1 MSNDVLITLMKEVV
15 KNEVKKQVKEELAKL
30 IKSGA
35 ITLNKKKPSSLMG
48 LTEVNATAPIKKQ
61 TVNPTQKTSQP
72 VKTFTNN
79 PILNEVLNSTSPF
92 SAEERSSGAGLSAM
106 MGGSL
111 LDMVQRES
119 EDEWGT
125 IKMNSNNLGAEPI
138 PQPTVESTGNES
150 LDLLNKALNRDYT
163 ELVKRFK

>member
-15 KNEVKKQVKEELAKL
+15 KNEVKKQVKEELVKL
-30 IKSGA
+30 LKSGVISMNNKPA
-35 ITLNKKKPSSLMG
+35 KSKQPTLT
-48 LTEVNATAPIKKQ
+48 TETSTHTAK
-61 TVNPTQKTSQP
+61 
-72 VKTFTNN
+72 VKVHE
-79 PILNEVLNSTSPF
+79 PMRKYSKDPMLNEILNSTSPF
-92 SAEERSSGAGLSAM
+92 SAEHKSSGAGLSAM

-119 EDEWGT
+119 EDDWGT

-150 LDLLNKALNRDYT
+150 LDLLNKALSRDYT